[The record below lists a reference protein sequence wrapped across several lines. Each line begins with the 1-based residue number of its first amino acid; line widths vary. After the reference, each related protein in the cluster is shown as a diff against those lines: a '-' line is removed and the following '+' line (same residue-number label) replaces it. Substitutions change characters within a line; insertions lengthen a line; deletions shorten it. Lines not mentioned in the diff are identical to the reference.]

1 MLRRR
6 RALGFFEASAAF
18 QLPIKYQL
26 SGGSKINYG
35 SGSRLHQIDPVSDPP
50 TGDGG
55 DRHEGQVHPA
65 QAEEGPQLQADG
77 RRRVKKSAK
86 DEF

>member
-1 MLRRR
+1 M
-6 RALGFFEASAAF
+6 E
-18 QLPIKYQL
+18 
-26 SGGSKINYG
+26 
-35 SGSRLHQIDPVSDPP
+35 RLHQIDPVSDPP

>member
-1 MLRRR
+1 MG
-6 RALGFFEASAAF
+6 ATGASATTVKSPKSVDHLAT
-18 QLPIKYQL
+18 QC
-26 SGGSKINYG
+26 GSKINYW
-35 SGSRLHQIDPVSDPP
+35 SGWRLHQIDPVSDPP

-77 RRRVKKSAK
+77 RRRVKKIG
-86 DEF
+86 